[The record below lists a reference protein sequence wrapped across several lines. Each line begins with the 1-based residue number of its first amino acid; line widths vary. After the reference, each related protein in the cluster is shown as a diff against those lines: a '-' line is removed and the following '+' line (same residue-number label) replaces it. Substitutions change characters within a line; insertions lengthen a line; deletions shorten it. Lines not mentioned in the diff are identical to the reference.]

1 MTTAKDHNL
10 AEDEIHSRELVTG
23 GGLKVY
29 GAGVVVVVVVGG
41 AAVGARPMQVCWHS
55 CSDTKLFSLP
65 WQPE

>member
-1 MTTAKDHNL
+1 MEESRLNL
-10 AEDEIHSRELVTG
+10 DIKQDSHELLVG

-29 GAGVVVVVVVGG
+29 GAGVVVVVVVAG
-41 AAVGARPMQVCWHS
+41 ATVGATPMQVCWHS